1 MNKSLILRRHTC
13 IQVDKKE
20 IEINITEIRDDVE
33 KRQRSDISTRQLH
46 SNDSSWKIDE
56 QPDVKKNFRRRSTAT
71 IAMSTA

>member
-20 IEINITEIRDDVE
+20 NEINITEIRDDVE

-46 SNDSSWKIDE
+46 SNDSLED
-56 QPDVKKNFRRRSTAT
+56 R
-71 IAMSTA
+71 

>member
-20 IEINITEIRDDVE
+20 NEINITEIRDDVE

-46 SNDSSWKIDE
+46 SNDTLYRVVNQLDILYH
-56 QPDVKKNFRRRSTAT
+56 PPLNH
-71 IAMSTA
+71 IL